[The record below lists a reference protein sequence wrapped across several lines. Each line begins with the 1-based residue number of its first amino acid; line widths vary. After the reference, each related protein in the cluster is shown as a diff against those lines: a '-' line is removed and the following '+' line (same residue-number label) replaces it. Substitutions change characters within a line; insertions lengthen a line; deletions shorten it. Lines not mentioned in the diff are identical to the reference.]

1 MGGDAKCRNAF
12 SSSTSNNQNQD
23 VILKE
28 INEEIMSLHEYLEKH
43 AVSYYWKKFYS
54 LKLIMTIINVEY
66 TGSFK

>member
-1 MGGDAKCRNAF
+1 MLFPVNWKMGGDAKCRNAF

-43 AVSYYWKKFYS
+43 AVSYYWKKNF
-54 LKLIMTIINVEY
+54 IPWN
-66 TGSFK
+66 